1 MRGGIKMA
9 DNLKFPVITIG
20 REYCAYGRTIARILS
35 ERLDIPY
42 FDKDF
47 VKKTVIESGFSEDV
61 VNAEGES
68 ISTISL
74 FIENFLNG
82 TAAYNSYD
90 DIFEA
95 QKHVI
100 INLAKEPC
108 IIVGRCADFVL
119 KEAGIP
125 SLDVFLYA
133 ETDFKL
139 KRAAELH
146 PGNDVPRLK
155 KIMKKQDELRRIYYK
170 HYTGHDSY
178 DFSNYDLCLNTGIIG
193 VEKCADMIEDIVRGN
208 K

>member
-1 MRGGIKMA
+1 MA
-9 DNLKFPVITIG
+9 ENLKFPVITIG

-47 VKKTVIESGFSEDV
+47 VKKTVIESGFSEDE
-61 VNAEGES
+61 VNSEGES
-68 ISTISL
+68 ISTLSL
-74 FIENFLNG
+74 FLENFLNG

-100 INLAKEPC
+100 VDLAKEPC

-146 PGNDVPRLK
+146 PGNDTAHLK

-193 VEKCADMIEDIVRGN
+193 IEKCADIIEDIVRGS

>member
-1 MRGGIKMA
+1 ME
-9 DNLKFPVITIG
+9 NFKFPVITIG
-20 REYCAYGRTIARILS
+20 REYCAYGRTIAGILS
-35 ERLDIPY
+35 ERLGIPY
-42 FDKDF
+42 YDKDF
-47 VKKTVIESGFSEDV
+47 VKKTVIESGFCEEDV
-61 VNAEGES
+61 NSEGES
-68 ISTISL
+68 ISALSL

-100 INLAKEPC
+100 VDLAKSPC

-119 KEAGIP
+119 KEAGIK
-125 SLDVFLYA
+125 SLDIYLYA

-139 KRAAELH
+139 ERARQLH
-146 PGNDVPRLK
+146 PGLDDAHLK

-170 HYTGHDSY
+170 HYTGHDNY

-193 VEKCADMIEDIVRGN
+193 IDKCADIIEDIVRGS